1 MNGDTTPAPSSESSK
16 MQLKVEVPWR
26 EKISRLFIFRFLWV
40 FVLVWVLYV
49 WMIWIGL
56 VNFVHF
62 WYMLILGKKHQAMWK
77 KNVRFF
83 KTMTEWNSYL
93 SNLTDE
99 RPKFIGDKV

>member
-1 MNGDTTPAPSSESSK
+1 MDGEQKPMSSPESPK

-26 EKISRLFIFRFLWV
+26 EKISRLFIFRGLWV
-40 FVLVWVLYV
+40 FVFVWVLYV

-56 VNFVHF
+56 INFVHF
-62 WYMLILGKKHQAMWK
+62 WYMLILGKRQETLWK

-83 KTMTEWNSYL
+83 RTITQWNSYL
-93 SNLTDE
+93 QNLTDE